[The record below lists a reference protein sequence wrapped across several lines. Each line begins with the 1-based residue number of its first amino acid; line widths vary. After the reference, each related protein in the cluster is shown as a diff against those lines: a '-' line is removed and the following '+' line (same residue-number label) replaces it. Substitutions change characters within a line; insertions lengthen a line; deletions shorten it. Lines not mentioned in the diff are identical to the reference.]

1 MEQRAYRVR
10 EVAEILGLNLN
21 TVYRAIE
28 AYREGKPGGL
38 LAFRVGRCLRIPKSV
53 IDELTRESGGSAS
66 DTQNDTSTQPEL
78 DIHAS

>member
-28 AYREGKPGGL
+28 AYREGKAGGL
-38 LAFRVGRCLRIPKSV
+38 PAFRVGRCLRIPKSV
-53 IDELTRESGGSAS
+53 IDELTRSKRGDTIS
-66 DTQNDTSTQPEL
+66 DTSDTSAQPEL
-78 DIHAS
+78 NLHAS

>member
-38 LAFRVGRCLRIPKSV
+38 PAFRVGRCLRIPKSV

-66 DTQNDTSTQPEL
+66 DTQNDTSMQPEL